1 MYNKKRNS
9 KECGHRYMKTDIGID
24 FGTDTTRIF
33 MGRGIVLSKPTVIT
47 IDNDTGEP
55 KAFGNEAYQMIGRTS
70 DRLTSVCPVQNGTIA
85 DFEAAELLLK
95 EYFSRVSG
103 KKLIRP
109 RTIVSIPG
117 NITAV
122 KQRSVVDAL
131 ESAGARNVCLIE
143 APLAAAIGLDIDF
156 STPRGVTV
164 VDIGK
169 GTTDIAVL
177 SMGGLARCESLP
189 VGSGSFDEEIIR
201 FVRREY
207 NIAIGVLTAERIK
220 KAIGCVKPRPLEIG
234 MTVSGLNLFNGLP
247 QSVEIN
253 TTQLYDVMMVAAN
266 EMIGS
271 IQRVFEQTAPEM
283 VADTAKDGL
292 ILTGGGSLTY
302 GMAELLSQRLK
313 LQVKPVADP
322 LNCVIHGIGK
332 ALNNSKVLKN
342 GDYRFR
348 SLADLTIE

>member
-1 MYNKKRNS
+1 MRS
-9 KECGHRYMKTDIGID
+9 DLGID

-33 MGRGIVLSKPTVIT
+33 MGRGVVLSKPTVIT
-47 IDNDTGEP
+47 IDTDTGIP
-55 KAFGNEAYQMIGRTS
+55 RAYGSEAYQMIGRTS
-70 DRLTSVCPVQNGTIA
+70 DRMSSVCPVQNGTIA
-85 DFEAAELLLK
+85 DFEAAQLLLK
-95 EYFSRVSG
+95 EYISCVSG
-103 KKLIRP
+103 KKIVRP
-109 RTIVSIPG
+109 RTMVSIPG

-156 STPRGVTV
+156 STPKGVTV

-189 VGSGSFDEEIIR
+189 MGSGGFDEEIVR
-201 FVRREY
+201 FIRREY
-207 NIAIGVLTAERIK
+207 NVSIGILTAERIK
-220 KAIGCVKPRPLEIG
+220 KAIGCVKPRSPEVGLMIN
-234 MTVSGLNLFNGLP
+234 GLNLFNGMP
-247 QSVEIN
+247 QSIEVS
-253 TTQLYDVMMVAAN
+253 TAQLYEVMMITAE
-266 EMIGS
+266 EMIRS

-292 ILTGGGSLTY
+292 YLIGGGSLTY
-302 GMAELLSQRLK
+302 GLPQLLEERLK
-313 LQVKPVADP
+313 IKVNTVVDP
-322 LNCVIHGIGK
+322 TGCVINGIGK
-332 ALNNSKVLKN
+332 ALNNSAVLKN

-348 SLADLTIE
+348 SLEDLAIE

>member
-1 MYNKKRNS
+1 MRS
-9 KECGHRYMKTDIGID
+9 DIGID
-24 FGTDTTRIF
+24 LGTDTTRIF
-33 MGRGIVLSKPTVIT
+33 MGKSIMLTLPTVIT

-55 KAFGNEAYQMIGRTS
+55 KAYGKEAYEMIGRTS
-70 DRLTSVCPVQNGTIA
+70 DRCTSVCPVEKGTIA
-85 DFEAAELLLK
+85 DFEAAQLFLQHC
-95 EYFSRVSG
+95 FNRVVG
-103 KKLIRP
+103 RKIVRP

-143 APLAAAIGLDIDF
+143 APLAAAIGLGVDF

-189 VGSGSFDEEIIR
+189 IGSGAFDEEIVR

-207 NIAIGVLTAERIK
+207 NLAIGLLTAEKIK
-220 KAIGCVKPRPLEIG
+220 KAIGCVKPRALEVG
-234 MTVSGLNLFNGLP
+234 MSVSGLNLFNGLP
-247 QSVEIN
+247 QTVEVN
-253 TTQLYDVMMVAAN
+253 TTQLLEVMTATAN
-266 EMIGS
+266 EIIS
-271 IQRVFEQTAPEM
+271 AIVRVFEQTAPEM

-302 GMAELLSQRLK
+302 GLPELLSGRLK
-313 LQVKPVADP
+313 MQVNRVEDP
-322 LNCVIHGIGK
+322 LNCVIKGIGK
-332 ALNNSKVLKN
+332 ALNNSNVLKN

-348 SLADLTIE
+348 SLEDLTIE

>member
-1 MYNKKRNS
+1 MR
-9 KECGHRYMKTDIGID
+9 TDIGID
-24 FGTDTTRIF
+24 LGTDTIRMF
-33 MGRGIVLSKPTVIT
+33 MGRSIVLTRPTVIT

-55 KAFGNEAYQMIGRTS
+55 KAYGKEAYEMIGRTS
-70 DRLTSVCPVQNGTIA
+70 DRLTSVCPVQHGTIA
-85 DFEAAELLLK
+85 DFEAAQLFLQDCFAK
-95 EYFSRVSG
+95 VSG

-109 RTIVSIPG
+109 RVIVSIPG

-143 APLAAAIGLDIDF
+143 APLAAAIGLDVDF

-189 VGSGSFDEEIIR
+189 MGSGAFDEEIVR

-207 NIAIGVLTAERIK
+207 NIAIGLLTAERIK
-220 KAIGCVKPRPLEIG
+220 KTIGCVKPRSMEVG

-247 QSVEIN
+247 QSVEVN
-253 TTQLYDVMMVAAN
+253 TAQLYDVMMTAAE
-266 EMIGS
+266 EMIRS

-302 GMAELLSQRLK
+302 GMAQLLSERLK
-313 LQVKPVADP
+313 LQVNPVADP
-322 LNCVIHGIGK
+322 LNCVIRGIGK

-348 SLADLTIE
+348 SLEDLTIE

>member
-1 MYNKKRNS
+1 MRS
-9 KECGHRYMKTDIGID
+9 DIGID

-33 MGRGIVLSKPTVIT
+33 MGRSIVLSRPTVIT
-47 IDNDTGEP
+47 IDNTTGEP
-55 KAFGNEAYQMIGRTS
+55 KAYGNEAYQMIGRTS

-95 EYFSRVSG
+95 KYFAEVSG
-103 KKLIRP
+103 KKLLRP
-109 RTIVSIPG
+109 RTMVAIPG

-143 APLAAAIGLDIDF
+143 APLAAAIGLDVDF

-189 VGSGSFDEEIIR
+189 IGSGSFDEEIIR
-201 FVRREY
+201 FIRREY
-207 NIAIGVLTAERIK
+207 NVNVGALTAERIK
-220 KAIGCVKPRPLEIG
+220 KTIGCVKPRELEVG
-234 MTVSGLNLFNGLP
+234 MTVSGLNVFTGMP
-247 QSVEIN
+247 QSIEVD
-253 TTQLYDVMMVAAN
+253 TTRLYDIMMITA
-266 EMIGS
+266 EEILGS

-283 VADTAKDGL
+283 VADTAKDGI

-302 GMAELLSQRLK
+302 GMPELLSQRLG
-313 LQVKPVADP
+313 LQAKRVEDP
-322 LNCVIHGIGK
+322 LNCVIKGIGK
-332 ALNNSKVLKN
+332 ALNNSQVLKN

-348 SLADLTIE
+348 SLEDLTIE

>member
-1 MYNKKRNS
+1 MRS
-9 KECGHRYMKTDIGID
+9 DIGID

-33 MGRGIVLSKPTVIT
+33 MGRSIVLSRPTVIT

-55 KAFGNEAYQMIGRTS
+55 KAYGDEAYQMIGRTS
-70 DRLTSVCPVQNGTIA
+70 DRLTSVCPIQNGTIA

-95 EYFSRVSG
+95 QYFSEVSG
-103 KKLIRP
+103 KKLLRP
-109 RTIVSIPG
+109 RTMVAIPG

-143 APLAAAIGLDIDF
+143 APLAAAIGLDVDF

-189 VGSGSFDEEIIR
+189 IGSGSFDEEIVRYI
-201 FVRREY
+201 RREY
-207 NIAIGVLTAERIK
+207 NVNIGILTAERIK
-220 KAIGCVKPRPLEIG
+220 KTIGCVKPRDWEVG
-234 MTVSGLNLFNGLP
+234 MTVSGLNVFTGLP
-247 QSVEIN
+247 QSVEVD
-253 TTQLYDVMMVAAN
+253 TTRLYEVMMVTA
-266 EMIGS
+266 EEIIGS

-292 ILTGGGSLTY
+292 ILTGGGSLTF
-302 GMAELLSQRLK
+302 GMPELLSVRLG
-313 LQVKPVADP
+313 LQVHRVEDP
-322 LNCVIHGIGK
+322 LNCVVKGIGK

-348 SLADLTIE
+348 SLEDLTIE

>member
-1 MYNKKRNS
+1 MRS
-9 KECGHRYMKTDIGID
+9 DIGID

-33 MGRGIVLSKPTVIT
+33 MGRSIVLSRPTVIT
-47 IDNDTGEP
+47 IDNATGEP
-55 KAFGNEAYQMIGRTS
+55 KAYGNEAYQMIGRTS

-95 EYFSRVSG
+95 KYFAEVSG
-103 KKLIRP
+103 KKLLRP
-109 RTIVSIPG
+109 RTMVAIPG

-143 APLAAAIGLDIDF
+143 APLAAAIGLDVDF

-189 VGSGSFDEEIIR
+189 IGSGSFDEEIIR
-201 FVRREY
+201 FIRREY
-207 NIAIGVLTAERIK
+207 NVNVGALTAERIK
-220 KAIGCVKPRPLEIG
+220 KTIGCVKPRELEVG
-234 MTVSGLNLFNGLP
+234 MTVSGLNVFTGMP
-247 QSVEIN
+247 QSIEVD
-253 TTQLYDVMMVAAN
+253 TTRLYDIMMITA
-266 EMIGS
+266 EEILGS

-283 VADTAKDGL
+283 VADTAKDGI

-302 GMAELLSQRLK
+302 GMPELLSQRLG
-313 LQVKPVADP
+313 LQAKRVEDP
-322 LNCVIHGIGK
+322 LNCVIKGIGK
-332 ALNNSKVLKN
+332 ALNNSQVLKN

-348 SLADLTIE
+348 SLEDLTIE

>member
-1 MYNKKRNS
+1 MR
-9 KECGHRYMKTDIGID
+9 TDIGID

-33 MGRGIVLSKPTVIT
+33 LGRGVVLSKPTVIT
-47 IDNDTGEP
+47 IDQYTGQP
-55 KAFGNEAYQMIGRTS
+55 KAYGAEAYQMIGRTS
-70 DRLTSVCPVQNGTIA
+70 ERLTSVCPVQNGTIA
-85 DFEAAELLLK
+85 DFEAAQLLLK
-95 EYFSRVSG
+95 EYFTRVSG
-103 KKLIRP
+103 KKIIRP
-109 RTIVSIPG
+109 RTMVAIPG

-156 STPRGVTV
+156 STPKGVTV

-169 GTTDIAVL
+169 GTTDVAVL

-189 VGSGSFDEEIIR
+189 MGSGAFDEEIIR
-201 FVRREY
+201 FVRKEY
-207 NIAIGVLTAERIK
+207 NVSIGLLTAERLK
-220 KAIGCVKPRPLEIG
+220 KTIGCVKPRGLEVG
-234 MTVSGLNLFNGLP
+234 MTVNGLNLFNGKP
-247 QSVEIN
+247 QSIEVN
-253 TTQLYDVMMVAAN
+253 TSQIYEVMMITAE
-266 EMIGS
+266 EMIRS

-302 GMAELLSQRLK
+302 GMPELLEERLK
-313 LQVKPVADP
+313 LKVKPVADP
-322 LNCVIHGIGK
+322 LNCVINGIGK
-332 ALNNSKVLKN
+332 ALNNSQVLKN

-348 SLADLTIE
+348 SLEDLSIE

>member
-1 MYNKKRNS
+1 MR
-9 KECGHRYMKTDIGID
+9 TDLGID
-24 FGTDTTRIF
+24 FGTDCTRVF
-33 MGRGIVLSKPTVIT
+33 MGRSVVLSEPSVIA
-47 IDNDTGEP
+47 IDTDTGEP
-55 KAFGNEAYQMIGRTS
+55 RACGAKAYRMIGRTS
-70 DRLTSVCPVQNGTIA
+70 DRVTAVCPVQNGVIA
-85 DFEAAELLLK
+85 DFEAAQLLLRHCF
-95 EYFSRVSG
+95 EQVSR

-109 RTIVSIPG
+109 RTIVAIPG

-143 APLAAAIGLDIDF
+143 APLAAAIGLEVDF

-189 VGSGSFDEEIIR
+189 VGSGAFDEEIVR

-207 NIAIGVLTAERIK
+207 NLAIGLLTAERLK
-220 KAIGCVKPRPLEIG
+220 KTIGCVVERPLELG
-234 MTVSGLNLFNGLP
+234 MTVSGINVFTGLP

-253 TTQLYDVMMVAAN
+253 TRQLLQVMSVTA
-266 EMIGS
+266 EEILRS
-271 IQRVFEQTAPEM
+271 ISRVFEQTAPEM
-283 VADTAKDGL
+283 VADTARDGL

-302 GMAELLSQRLK
+302 GMPELLSSRLK
-313 LQVKPVADP
+313 LQVNRVEDP
-322 LNCVIHGIGK
+322 LNCVIKGVGR
-332 ALNNSKVLKN
+332 ALSHSEVLKN
-342 GDYRFR
+342 GNYRFR
-348 SLADLTIE
+348 SLEDLTIQ

>member
-1 MYNKKRNS
+1 MRS
-9 KECGHRYMKTDIGID
+9 DIGID
-24 FGTDTTRIF
+24 LGTDTTRIF
-33 MGRGIVLSKPTVIT
+33 MGKSIMLTQPTVIT

-55 KAFGNEAYQMIGRTS
+55 KAFGKEAYEMIGRTS
-70 DRLTSVCPVQNGTIA
+70 DRSTCVCPVQNGTIA
-85 DFEAAELLLK
+85 DFEAAQMFLQQC
-95 EYFSRVSG
+95 FSKVIG
-103 KKLIRP
+103 KKVVRP

-143 APLAAAIGLDIDF
+143 APLAAAIGLGVDF

-169 GTTDIAVL
+169 GTTEIAVL

-189 VGSGSFDEEIIR
+189 IGSGAFDEEIVR

-207 NIAIGVLTAERIK
+207 NIAIGVLTAEKIK
-220 KAIGCVKPRPLEIG
+220 KAIGCVKPRALEVG

-253 TTQLYDVMMVAAN
+253 TTQLLDVMMTTAE
-266 EMIGS
+266 EMIS
-271 IQRVFEQTAPEM
+271 AIVRVFEQTAPEM

-302 GMAELLSQRLK
+302 GLPELLSGRLK
-313 LQVKPVADP
+313 MQVNRVDDP
-322 LNCVIHGIGK
+322 LNCVIKGIGK
-332 ALNNSKVLKN
+332 AMNNSNVLKN

-348 SLADLTIE
+348 SLEDLTIE

>member
-1 MYNKKRNS
+1 MRS
-9 KECGHRYMKTDIGID
+9 DIGID
-24 FGTDTTRIF
+24 FGTDTTRIY
-33 MGRGIVLSKPTVIT
+33 MGRGVVLSRPTVIT
-47 IDNDTGEP
+47 IDTDTGEA
-55 KAFGNEAYQMIGRTS
+55 KAYGTEAYEMIGRTS
-70 DRLTSVCPVQNGTIA
+70 ERLVSVCPVQNGTIA

-95 EYFSRVSG
+95 RYFAEVSG

-109 RTIVSIPG
+109 RTMVAIPG

-143 APLAAAIGLDIDF
+143 APLAAAIGLDVDF
-156 STPRGVTV
+156 STPKGVTV

-189 VGSGSFDEEIIR
+189 VGGGTFDDEIVR

-207 NIAIGVLTAERIK
+207 NVAIGTLTAERIK
-220 KAIGCVKPRPLEIG
+220 KTIGCVSPRRLEVG
-234 MTVSGLNLFNGLP
+234 MTVSGLNVFTGMP
-247 QSVEIN
+247 QSIEVD
-253 TTQLYDVMMVAAN
+253 TGRLYEVMMTTA
-266 EMIGS
+266 EEIIRS

-283 VADTAKDGL
+283 VADTSKDGL
-292 ILTGGGSLTY
+292 ILIGGGSLIY
-302 GMAELLSQRLK
+302 GMPELLSARLE
-313 LQVKPVADP
+313 LQVNRADDP
-322 LNCVIHGIGK
+322 LNCVVKGIGK
-332 ALNNSKVLKN
+332 ALTNSKVLKN

-348 SLADLTIE
+348 SLEDLTIE

>member
-1 MYNKKRNS
+1 MR
-9 KECGHRYMKTDIGID
+9 TDIGID
-24 FGTDTTRIF
+24 FGTDTTRIYL
-33 MGRGIVLSKPTVIT
+33 GRGVVLSKPTVIT
-47 IDNDTGEP
+47 IDNHTGQP
-55 KAFGNEAYQMIGRTS
+55 KAYGVEAYQMIGRTS

-85 DFEAAELLLK
+85 DFEAAQLLLK
-95 EYFSRVSG
+95 EYITRVNG
-103 KKLIRP
+103 KKILRP
-109 RTIVSIPG
+109 RTMVSIPG

-156 STPRGVTV
+156 STPKGVTV

-189 VGSGSFDEEIIR
+189 MGGGSFDEEIMK
-201 FVRREY
+201 FVRKEY
-207 NIAIGVLTAERIK
+207 NVSIGVLTAERLK
-220 KAIGCVKPRPLEIG
+220 KTIGSVKPRALEVG
-234 MTVSGLNLFNGLP
+234 MTVSGLNLFNGKP
-247 QSVEIN
+247 QSVEVN
-253 TTQLYDVMMVAAN
+253 TSQMYEVMMVTAE
-266 EMIGS
+266 EMIQS

-302 GMAELLSQRLK
+302 GMAELLEERLK
-313 LQVKPVADP
+313 IKVKPVSDP
-322 LNCVIHGIGK
+322 LNCVVEGIGK
-332 ALNNSKVLKN
+332 ALNNSQVLKN

-348 SLADLTIE
+348 SLEDLSIE

>member
-1 MYNKKRNS
+1 MR
-9 KECGHRYMKTDIGID
+9 TDLGID
-24 FGTDTTRIF
+24 LGTDTTRIF
-33 MGRGIVLSKPTVIT
+33 MGRSIVLSEPTVIT

-55 KAFGNEAYQMIGRTS
+55 KAYGKEAYKMIGRTS

-85 DFEAAELLLK
+85 DFEAAQLLLR
-95 EYFSRVSG
+95 EYFGRVSG
-103 KKLIRP
+103 KKLVRP

-143 APLAAAIGLDIDF
+143 GPLAAAIGLDVDF

-189 VGSGSFDEEIIR
+189 IGSGAFDEEIVR
-201 FVRREY
+201 FVRKEY
-207 NIAIGVLTAERIK
+207 NIAIGILTAERIK
-220 KAIGCVKPRPLEIG
+220 KTIGCVKPRPLEVG
-234 MTVSGLNLFNGLP
+234 MMISGLNVFNGLP
-247 QSVEIN
+247 QSVEVN
-253 TTQLYDVMMVAAN
+253 TTQLYEVMSVTAD
-266 EMIGS
+266 EMIHS

-283 VADTAKDGL
+283 VADTARDGL
-292 ILTGGGSLTY
+292 ILTGGGSLTF
-302 GMAELLSQRLK
+302 GMVPLLSERLK
-313 LQVKPVADP
+313 LQVNQVEDP
-322 LNCVIHGIGK
+322 LNCVVKGVGK
-332 ALNNSKVLKN
+332 ALNNSQVLKN
-342 GDYRFR
+342 GNYRFR
-348 SLADLTIE
+348 SLEDLTIE

>member
-1 MYNKKRNS
+1 MRS
-9 KECGHRYMKTDIGID
+9 DIGID

-33 MGRGIVLSKPTVIT
+33 MGRSIVLSRPTVIT

-55 KAFGNEAYQMIGRTS
+55 KAYGNEAYQMIGRTS

-95 EYFSRVSG
+95 KYFAEVSG
-103 KKLIRP
+103 KKLLRP
-109 RTIVSIPG
+109 RTMVAIPG

-143 APLAAAIGLDIDF
+143 APLAAAIGLDVDF

-189 VGSGSFDEEIIR
+189 IGSGSFDEEIIR
-201 FVRREY
+201 FIRREY
-207 NIAIGVLTAERIK
+207 NVNVGALTAERIK
-220 KAIGCVKPRPLEIG
+220 KTIGCVKPREIEVG
-234 MTVSGLNLFNGLP
+234 MTVSGLNVFTGMP
-247 QSVEIN
+247 QSIEVD
-253 TTQLYDVMMVAAN
+253 TTRLYDIMMITA
-266 EMIGS
+266 EEILGS

-283 VADTAKDGL
+283 VADTAKDGI

-302 GMAELLSQRLK
+302 GMPELLSQRLG
-313 LQVKPVADP
+313 LQAKRVDDP
-322 LNCVIHGIGK
+322 LNCVIKGIGK
-332 ALNNSKVLKN
+332 ALNNSQVLKN

-348 SLADLTIE
+348 SLEDLTIE